1 MKQVP
6 ELRSIGSCAPQRVKA
21 KPNRGHPV
29 AEPAPSCEPSRIL
42 GAVQRAMLNALDR
55 DCRVRSEFIR
65 RRWQRID

>member
-1 MKQVP
+1 MKPFP
-6 ELRSIGSCAPQRVKA
+6 ELSLIVSSAPQLVKA
-21 KPNRGHPV
+21 KPSRGHPL